1 MIKVFLSLGS
11 NLGNKWTNLQKAI
24 NEIDE
29 NIGSV
34 IIQSGIYE
42 TEAWGFES
50 KDHFLNQVIVV
61 MTELEP
67 LELIDCCLD
76 IEKTMGRKR
85 NDYRKYVSRI
95 IDIDI
100 LFYGEEILKEE
111 NLQIP
116 HPLIQKRRFI
126 LEPMNEIAPDLI
138 HPLLGKSIS
147 VLREECTDTGQVKLV
162 ER

>member
-34 IIQSGIYE
+34 IIQSGIYD
-42 TEAWGFES
+42 TEAWGFECN
-50 KDHFLNQVIVV
+50 DHFLNQVIVV